1 MRRLCL
7 LLAFAGGPGCV
18 SDTGTGPFDAAL
30 KDLRGDNMQMRS
42 SGPGM
47 LDPWDQPAK
56 PKPAADRTRD

>member
-30 KDLRGDNMQMRS
+30 KDLRGDNMQM
-42 SGPGM
+42 GHPLPGARVGGS
-47 LDPWDQPAK
+47 LPATVG
-56 PKPAADRTRD
+56 D